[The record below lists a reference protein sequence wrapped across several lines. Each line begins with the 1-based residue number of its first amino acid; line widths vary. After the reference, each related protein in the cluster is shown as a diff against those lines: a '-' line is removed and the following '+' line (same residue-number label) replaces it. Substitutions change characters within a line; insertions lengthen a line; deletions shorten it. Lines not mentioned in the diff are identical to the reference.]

1 MKCPYCGI
9 YDTKVVDKRDKSEE
23 GVTRRRRECLG
34 CGKRF
39 TTYEKIENVDLTVIK
54 KNGTHQQYSREKLYK
69 SISKSV
75 LKEKVSEEQVT
86 QIVDEIEM
94 KLLNMDSTEVKSE
107 VIGKL
112 VLEQLKNLDPIA
124 YMRFASVYKKFD
136 SIEQFIDEVRALKK

>member
-1 MKCPYCGI
+1 M
-9 YDTKVVDKRDKSEE
+9 
-23 GVTRRRRECLG
+23 
-34 CGKRF
+34 
-39 TTYEKIENVDLTVIK
+39 TVIK
-54 KNGTHQQYSREKLYK
+54 KNGSHQQYSREKLYK

-75 LKEKVSEEQVT
+75 LKEKVSDEKVV

-107 VIGKL
+107 IIGKL

-136 SIEQFIDEVRALKK
+136 SIDQFIEEIKALKK